1 MSGFAQGLLAGFSTV
16 DQAMTRRKELG
27 LREAQL
33 AQQQKNNERDFEFAQ
48 SQFEH
53 NKNVDQRNF
62 DYKAKVDDRDYALKE
77 REFNANQNY
86 RNASL
91 GMEQQRLQ
99 LQKYNLRRLEYNDML
114 ERDKP
119 LMDALGKAVDA
130 GDRDAA
136 MRLYGQL
143 SEGNPLRL
151 MANDGYA
158 AKAGQ
163 AVNNLQKIFDDNPD
177 RAIDSLNTPENL
189 DVLSGVF
196 GPELQQRIGM
206 PDSTGKKTI
215 KEARIGSI
223 VPAQQEGYV
232 LIGLDLTY
240 SDGSTAHKPVTEYG
254 SAHPDDQTVLAVPVD
269 KAIALVRDRSKFA
282 EVAKNYGYFTPKQK
296 GLSMEQL
303 QKGASQVAIKVAQEG
318 GDVQGAVTEYFAG
331 MGLPQYQQ
339 QLKQQKLQQQV
350 INWAGDDPDKLEFA
364 RKVAARQ
371 PEMLDPQNQ
380 KLLENGYANFLR
392 IQKSKGERARDESAS
407 SASQFIRGLKQHYA
421 Q

>member
-53 NKNVDQRNF
+53 RKENDQRTYDLNVRN
-62 DYKAKVDDRDYALKE
+62 ADREYALKE
-77 REFNANQNY
+77 REHKAAQNY

-91 GMEQQRLQ
+91 GLSQQRLQ
-99 LQKYNLRRLEYNDML
+99 LEKYNQRRLEYNDMIAHSQ
-114 ERDKP
+114 P
-119 LMDALGKAVDA
+119 LMEALGKAIEA
-130 GDRDAA
+130 GDQEAA
-136 MRLYGQL
+136 TRLFGQL
-143 SEGNPLRL
+143 PKGHPLIL
-151 MANDGYA
+151 MSNEGYA

-163 AVNNLQKIFDDNPD
+163 AVINLQKIFGDKQDM
-177 RAIDSLNTPENL
+177 AIDSLNTPENL

-196 GPELQQRIGM
+196 APELQQRIGM
-206 PDSTGKKTI
+206 PDSTGEKTI

-254 SAHPDDQTVLAVPVD
+254 SAHPDDQTVLAIPVD
-269 KAIALVRDRSKFA
+269 KAIAQVRDRSKFA
-282 EVAKNYGYFTPKQK
+282 EISKNYGYFMPKQQ
-296 GLSMEQL
+296 GLSLKEL
-303 QKGASQVAIKVAQEG
+303 QKGASNVAADAIKNGGNAQA
-318 GDVQGAVTEYFAG
+318 AVDEYYAATG
-331 MGLPQYQQ
+331 SQPHQQ
-339 QLKQQKLQQQV
+339 KIQQQKLQQQV
-350 INWAGDDPDKLEFA
+350 INWAGDDPDKLSFA
-364 RKVAARQ
+364 RNVAARQ
-371 PEMLDPQNQ
+371 PEMLEPQNQ

-392 IQKSKGERARDESAS
+392 IQKARGEQARDESAS
-407 SASQFIRGLKQHYA
+407 SASQFIRGLKQNYA

>member
-33 AQQQKNNERDFEFAQ
+33 ARQQKNNERDFEFAQ

-53 NKNVDQRNF
+53 RKENDQRTYDLNVRN
-62 DYKAKVDDRDYALKE
+62 ADREYALKE
-77 REFNANQNY
+77 REHKAAQNY

-99 LQKYNLRRLEYNDML
+99 LQKYNQRRLEYNDML
-114 ERDKP
+114 ARDQP
-119 LMDALGKAVDA
+119 VMAALGKAVDA

-163 AVNNLQKIFDDNPD
+163 AVNNLQKIFDDKPD
-177 RAIDSLNTPENL
+177 RAIASLNTPENL

-196 GPELQQRIGM
+196 APELQQRIGM
-206 PDSTGKKTI
+206 PDSTGEKTI

-254 SAHPDDQTVLAVPVD
+254 SAHPDDQTVLAIPVD
-269 KAIALVRDRSKFA
+269 KSVALVRDRSKFA
-282 EVAKNYGYFTPKQK
+282 EISKNYGYFMPKQQ
-296 GLSMEQL
+296 GLSLKEL
-303 QKGASQVAIKVAQEG
+303 QKGASNVAAEAIKNGGNAQA
-318 GDVQGAVTEYFAG
+318 AVDEYYAATG
-331 MGLPQYQQ
+331 SQPHQQ
-339 QLKQQKLQQQV
+339 KIQQQKLQQQV
-350 INWAGDDPDKLEFA
+350 INWAGDDPDKLSFA
-364 RKVAARQ
+364 RNVAARQ
-371 PEMLDPQNQ
+371 PEMLEPQNQ

-392 IQKSKGERARDESAS
+392 IQKARGEQARDESAS
-407 SASQFIRGLKQHYA
+407 SASQFIRGLKQNYA

>member
-33 AQQQKNNERDFEFAQ
+33 ARQQKNNERDFEFAQ

-53 NKNVDQRNF
+53 RKENDQRTYDLNVRN
-62 DYKAKVDDRDYALKE
+62 ADREYALKE
-77 REFNANQNY
+77 REHKAAQNY

-99 LQKYNLRRLEYNDML
+99 LQKYNQRRLESNDML
-114 ERDKP
+114 ARDQP
-119 LMDALGKAVDA
+119 VMAALGKAVDA

-163 AVNNLQKIFDDNPD
+163 AVNNLQKIFDDKPD
-177 RAIDSLNTPENL
+177 RAIASLNTPENL

-196 GPELQQRIGM
+196 APELQQRIGM
-206 PDSTGKKTI
+206 PDSTGEKTI

-254 SAHPDDQTVLAVPVD
+254 SAHPDDQTVLAIPVD
-269 KAIALVRDRSKFA
+269 KAVALVRDRSKFA
-282 EVAKNYGYFTPKQK
+282 EISKNYGYFMPKQQ
-296 GLSMEQL
+296 GLSLKEL
-303 QKGASQVAIKVAQEG
+303 QKGASNVAAEAIKNGGNAQA
-318 GDVQGAVTEYFAG
+318 AVDEYYAATG
-331 MGLPQYQQ
+331 SQPHQQ
-339 QLKQQKLQQQV
+339 KIQQQKLQQQV
-350 INWAGDDPDKLEFA
+350 INWAGDDPDKLSFA
-364 RKVAARQ
+364 RNVAARQ
-371 PEMLDPQNQ
+371 PEMLEPQNQ

-392 IQKSKGERARDESAS
+392 IQKARGEQARDESAS
-407 SASQFIRGLKQHYA
+407 SASQFIRGLKQNYA

>member
-16 DQAMTRRKELG
+16 DQAMARRKELG

-53 NKNVDQRNF
+53 NKDVDQRNF
-62 DYKAKVDDRDYALKE
+62 DYRAKVDDRNYALKE

-99 LQKYNLRRLEYNDML
+99 LQKYNQRRLEYNDMIAHSQ
-114 ERDKP
+114 P
-119 LMDALGKAVDA
+119 LMEALGKAIEA
-130 GDRDAA
+130 GDQEAA
-136 MRLYGQL
+136 TRLFGQL
-143 SEGNPLRL
+143 PKGHPLIL
-151 MANDGYA
+151 MSNEGYA

-163 AVNNLQKIFDDNPD
+163 AVINLQKIFGDKPD
-177 RAIDSLNTPENL
+177 MAIDSLNTPENL

-196 GPELQQRIGM
+196 APELQQRIGM
-206 PDSTGKKTI
+206 PDSTGEKTI

-254 SAHPDDQTVLAVPVD
+254 SAHSDDQTVLAIPVD
-269 KAIALVRDRSKFA
+269 KAIAQVRDRSKFA
-282 EVAKNYGYFTPKQK
+282 EISKNYGYFMPKQQ
-296 GLSMEQL
+296 GLSLKEL
-303 QKGASQVAIKVAQEG
+303 QKEASKVVAQAIKDGRDAQAANDEFLAAY
-318 GDVQGAVTEYFAG
+318 DSLPHQQKVQQRKT
-331 MGLPQYQQ
+331 Q
-339 QLKQQKLQQQV
+339 QLLQKWQT
-350 INWAGDDPDKLEFA
+350 WAAGDQVKQEFVKA
-364 RKVAARQ
+364 TAANA
-371 PEMLDPQNQ
+371 PA
-380 KLLENGYANFLR
+380 LLEPGREKEVEIYYQNHLR
-392 IQKSKGERARDESAS
+392 DKKAEHEKALDYSAS
-407 SASQFIRGLKQHYA
+407 ASAEKIKGWMK
-421 Q
+421 

>member
-53 NKNVDQRNF
+53 RKENDQRTYDLNV
-62 DYKAKVDDRDYALKE
+62 KNADREYVLKE
-77 REFNANQNY
+77 REHAAAQNY

-91 GMEQQRLQ
+91 GISQQRLQ
-99 LQKYNLRRLEYNDML
+99 LEKYNQRRLEYNDMIAHSQ
-114 ERDKP
+114 P
-119 LMDALGKAVDA
+119 LMTALGKAIDA
-130 GDRDAA
+130 GDQEAA
-136 MRLYGQL
+136 MRIYGQL
-143 SEGNPLRL
+143 PKGHPLTLMSSE
-151 MANDGYA
+151 GYA

-163 AVNNLQKIFDDNPD
+163 AVNNLQKIFDDKPD
-177 RAIDSLNTPENL
+177 RAIASLNTPESL
-189 DVLSGVF
+189 DALSGVF
-196 GPELQQRIGM
+196 APELQQRIGM

-269 KAIALVRDRSKFA
+269 KAIELVRDRSKFA
-282 EVAKNYGYFTPKQK
+282 EISKNFGYFTPKQE
-296 GLSMEQL
+296 GLSL
-303 QKGASQVAIKVAQEG
+303 KDIQKEASQVAAEAIKNGGNAQAARDEFL
-318 GDVQGAVTEYFAG
+318 AAH
-331 MGLPQYQQ
+331 GLPEYQQ
-339 QLKQQKLQQQV
+339 KIQQQKFEQLLQKGQT
-350 INWAGDDPDKLEFA
+350 WAEGDPVKLEFVKA
-364 RKVAARQ
+364 TAANM
-371 PEMLDPQNQ
+371 PA
-380 KLLENGYANFLR
+380 LLEPGREKELEIWYQNHLR
-392 IQKSKGERARDESAS
+392 DKKAEQEKAKNYSAAA
-407 SASQFIRGLKQHYA
+407 SAEEIRGWMK
-421 Q
+421 

>member
-16 DQAMTRRKELG
+16 DQAMTRRKALG

-53 NKNVDQRNF
+53 NKDVDQRNF
-62 DYKAKVDDRDYALKE
+62 DYRAKVDDRNYALQE

-99 LQKYNLRRLEYNDML
+99 LQKYNQRRLEYNDML
-114 ERDKP
+114 ARDQSV
-119 LMDALGKAVDA
+119 MVALGKAIDA
-130 GDRDAA
+130 GDHDAA
-136 MRLYGQL
+136 SRLFGKL
-143 SEGNPLRL
+143 SDANPIKIISTE
-151 MANDGYA
+151 GYA

-163 AVNNLQKIFDDNPD
+163 AVNNLQKIFDDKPD

-196 GPELQQRIGM
+196 APELQQRIGM
-206 PDSTGKKTI
+206 PDSTGEKTI

-254 SAHPDDQTVLAVPVD
+254 SAHPDDQTVLAIPVD
-269 KAIALVRDRSKFA
+269 KAIAQVRDRSKFA
-282 EVAKNYGYFTPKQK
+282 EISKNYGYFMPKQQ
-296 GLSMEQL
+296 GLSLKEL
-303 QKGASQVAIKVAQEG
+303 QKGASNVAADAIKNGGNAQA
-318 GDVQGAVTEYFAG
+318 AVDEYYAATG
-331 MGLPQYQQ
+331 SQPHQQ
-339 QLKQQKLQQQV
+339 KIQQQKLQQQV
-350 INWAGDDPDKLEFA
+350 INWAGDDPDKLSFA
-364 RKVAARQ
+364 RNVAARQ
-371 PEMLDPQNQ
+371 PEMLEPQNQ

-392 IQKSKGERARDESAS
+392 IQKARGEQARDESAS
-407 SASQFIRGLKQHYA
+407 SASQFIRGLKQNYA

>member
-53 NKNVDQRNF
+53 RKENDQRTYDLNVRN
-62 DYKAKVDDRDYALKE
+62 ADREYALKE
-77 REFNANQNY
+77 REHAAAQNY

-91 GMEQQRLQ
+91 GISQQRLQ
-99 LQKYNLRRLEYNDML
+99 LEKYNQRRLEYNDML
-114 ERDKP
+114 ARDQP
-119 LMDALGKAVDA
+119 VMVALGKAIDA
-130 GDRDAA
+130 GDHDAA
-136 MRLYGQL
+136 THLFGKL
-143 SEGNPLRL
+143 SDANPLKI
-151 MANDGYA
+151 MSTEGYA

-163 AVNNLQKIFDDNPD
+163 AVNNLQKIFDDKPD
-177 RAIDSLNTPENL
+177 RAIASLNTPESL
-189 DVLSGVF
+189 DALSGVF

-254 SAHPDDQTVLAVPVD
+254 SAHPDDQTVLAIPVD
-269 KAIALVRDRSKFA
+269 KAVALVRDRSKFA
-282 EVAKNYGYFTPKQK
+282 EMSKNFGYFTPKQQ
-296 GLSMEQL
+296 GLSVDQL
-303 QKGASQVAIKVAQEG
+303 QKGASQVAIKVAQDG
-318 GDVQGAVTEYFAG
+318 GDAQGAVTQYYAS

-339 QLKQQKLQQQV
+339 KIQQQKIQQV
-350 INWAGDDPDKLEFA
+350 ITSWAGDDPDKQAFA
-364 RKVAARQ
+364 REVASRQ
-371 PEMLDPQNQ
+371 PEMLEPQNQ

-392 IQKSKGERARDESAS
+392 IQKAKGEQARDDSAAY
-407 SASQFIRGLKQHYA
+407 ASEFIRGLKQNYA

>member
-53 NKNVDQRNF
+53 NKDVDQRNF
-62 DYKAKVDDRDYALKE
+62 DYRAKVDDRNYALQE

-91 GMEQQRLQ
+91 GMEQQRLRM
-99 LQKYNLRRLEYNDML
+99 QKYNQRRLEYNDML
-114 ERDKP
+114 ARDQP
-119 LMDALGKAVDA
+119 VMAALGKAVDA

-151 MANDGYA
+151 MANDGYV

-163 AVNNLQKIFDDNPD
+163 AVNNLQKIFDDKPD
-177 RAIDSLNTPENL
+177 RAIASLNTPENL

-269 KAIALVRDRSKFA
+269 KAVELVRDRSKFA
-282 EVAKNYGYFTPKQK
+282 EISKNFGYFTPKQQ
-296 GLSMEQL
+296 GLSLAKL
-303 QKGASQVAIKVAQEG
+303 QEGASSVAAEAIKNGGNAQA
-318 GDVQGAVTEYFAG
+318 AVTEVAQYHAELKSLTGAERTAFIDENNG
-331 MGLPQYQQ
+331 KLSMNGLMQDTRKRLKDLRKQRDAIYADSTLSLAQQ
-339 QLKQQKLQQQV
+339 SAMVKSVERDMKIAV
-350 INWAGDDPDKLEFA
+350 DRFNREYNK
-364 RKVAARQ
+364 KVGV
-371 PEMLDPQNQ
+371 E
-380 KLLENGYANFLR
+380 
-392 IQKSKGERARDESAS
+392 
-407 SASQFIRGLKQHYA
+407 
-421 Q
+421 

>member
-53 NKNVDQRNF
+53 RKENDQRTYDLNV
-62 DYKAKVDDRDYALKE
+62 KNADREYALKE
-77 REFNANQNY
+77 REHAAAQNY

-91 GMEQQRLQ
+91 GISQQRLQ
-99 LQKYNLRRLEYNDML
+99 LEKYNQRRLEYNDMIAHSQ
-114 ERDKP
+114 P
-119 LMDALGKAVDA
+119 LMTALGKAIDA
-130 GDRDAA
+130 GDQEAA
-136 MRLYGQL
+136 MRIYGQL
-143 SEGNPLRL
+143 PKGHPLTLMSSE
-151 MANDGYA
+151 GYA
-158 AKAGQ
+158 AKASQ
-163 AVNNLQKIFDDNPD
+163 AVNNLQKIFDDKPD
-177 RAIDSLNTPENL
+177 RAIASLNTPESL
-189 DVLSGVF
+189 DALSGVF
-196 GPELQQRIGM
+196 APELQQRIGM

-269 KAIALVRDRSKFA
+269 KAVELVRDRSKFA
-282 EVAKNYGYFTPKQK
+282 EISKNFGYFTPKQE
-296 GLSMEQL
+296 GLSL
-303 QKGASQVAIKVAQEG
+303 KDIQKEASQVAAEAIKNGGNAQAARDEFL
-318 GDVQGAVTEYFAG
+318 AAH
-331 MGLPQYQQ
+331 GLPEYQQ
-339 QLKQQKLQQQV
+339 KIQQQKIQQG
-350 INWAGDDPDKLEFA
+350 ITSWAGDDPDKQAFA
-364 RKVAARQ
+364 REVASRQ
-371 PEMLDPQNQ
+371 PEMLEPQNQ

-392 IQKSKGERARDESAS
+392 IQKARGEQARDDSAASAS
-407 SASQFIRGLKQHYA
+407 EFIRGLKQNYA

>member
-53 NKNVDQRNF
+53 RKENDQRTYDLNVRN
-62 DYKAKVDDRDYALKE
+62 ADREYALKE
-77 REFNANQNY
+77 REHKAAQNY

-91 GMEQQRLQ
+91 GLSQQRLQ
-99 LQKYNLRRLEYNDML
+99 LEKYNQRRLEYNDMIAHSQ
-114 ERDKP
+114 P
-119 LMDALGKAVDA
+119 LMEALGKAIEA
-130 GDRDAA
+130 GDQEAA
-136 MRLYGQL
+136 TRLFGQL
-143 SEGNPLRL
+143 PKGHPLIL
-151 MANDGYA
+151 MSNEGYA

-163 AVNNLQKIFDDNPD
+163 AVINLQKIFGDKPD
-177 RAIDSLNTPENL
+177 MAIDSLNTPENL

-196 GPELQQRIGM
+196 APELQQRIGM
-206 PDSTGKKTI
+206 PDSTGEKTI

-223 VPAQQEGYV
+223 VPVQQEGYV

-254 SAHPDDQTVLAVPVD
+254 SAHPDDQTVLAIPVD
-269 KAIALVRDRSKFA
+269 KAIAQVRDRSKFA
-282 EVAKNYGYFTPKQK
+282 EISKNYGYFMPKQQ
-296 GLSMEQL
+296 GLSLKEL
-303 QKGASQVAIKVAQEG
+303 QKGASNVAADAIKNGGNAQA
-318 GDVQGAVTEYFAG
+318 AVDEYYAATG
-331 MGLPQYQQ
+331 SQPHQQ
-339 QLKQQKLQQQV
+339 KIQQQKLQQQV
-350 INWAGDDPDKLEFA
+350 INWAGDDPDKLSFA
-364 RKVAARQ
+364 RNVAARQ
-371 PEMLDPQNQ
+371 PEMLEPQNQ

-392 IQKSKGERARDESAS
+392 IQKARGEQARDESAS
-407 SASQFIRGLKQHYA
+407 SASQFIRGLKQNYA

>member
-16 DQAMTRRKELG
+16 DQAMARRKELG

-53 NKNVDQRNF
+53 RKENDQRTYDLNVRN
-62 DYKAKVDDRDYALKE
+62 ADREYALKE
-77 REFNANQNY
+77 REHKAAQNY

-91 GMEQQRLQ
+91 GLSQQRLQ
-99 LQKYNLRRLEYNDML
+99 LEKYNQRRLEYNDMIAHSQ
-114 ERDKP
+114 P
-119 LMDALGKAVDA
+119 LMEAIGKAIEA
-130 GDRDAA
+130 GDQEAA
-136 MRLYGQL
+136 TRLFGQL
-143 SEGNPLRL
+143 PKGHPLIL
-151 MANDGYA
+151 MSNEGYA

-163 AVNNLQKIFDDNPD
+163 AVINLQKIFGDKPYM
-177 RAIDSLNTPENL
+177 AIDSLNTPENL

-196 GPELQQRIGM
+196 APELQQRIGM
-206 PDSTGKKTI
+206 PDSTGEKTI

-254 SAHPDDQTVLAVPVD
+254 SAHPDDQTVLAIPVD
-269 KAIALVRDRSKFA
+269 KAIAQVRDRSKFA
-282 EVAKNYGYFTPKQK
+282 EISKNYGYFMPKQQ
-296 GLSMEQL
+296 GLSLKEL
-303 QKGASQVAIKVAQEG
+303 QKGASNVAADAIKNGGNAQA
-318 GDVQGAVTEYFAG
+318 AVDEYYAATG
-331 MGLPQYQQ
+331 SQPHQQ
-339 QLKQQKLQQQV
+339 KIQQQKLQQQV
-350 INWAGDDPDKLEFA
+350 INWAGDDPDKLSFA
-364 RKVAARQ
+364 RNVAARQ
-371 PEMLDPQNQ
+371 PEMLEPQNQ

-392 IQKSKGERARDESAS
+392 IQKARGEQARDESAS
-407 SASQFIRGLKQHYA
+407 SASQFIRGLKQNYA

>member
-16 DQAMTRRKELG
+16 DQAMTCRKELG

-53 NKNVDQRNF
+53 RKENDQRTYDLNVRN
-62 DYKAKVDDRDYALKE
+62 ADREYALKE
-77 REFNANQNY
+77 REHKAAQNY

-91 GMEQQRLQ
+91 GLSQQRLQ
-99 LQKYNLRRLEYNDML
+99 LEKYNQRRLEYNDMIAHSQ
-114 ERDKP
+114 P
-119 LMDALGKAVDA
+119 LMEALGKAIEA
-130 GDRDAA
+130 GDQEAA
-136 MRLYGQL
+136 TRLFGQL
-143 SEGNPLRL
+143 PKGHPLIL
-151 MANDGYA
+151 MSNEGYA

-163 AVNNLQKIFDDNPD
+163 AVINLQKIFGDKPD
-177 RAIDSLNTPENL
+177 MAIDSLNTPENL

-196 GPELQQRIGM
+196 APELQQRIGM
-206 PDSTGKKTI
+206 PDSTGEKTI

-254 SAHPDDQTVLAVPVD
+254 SAHPDDQTVLAIPVD
-269 KAIALVRDRSKFA
+269 KAIAQVRDRSKFA
-282 EVAKNYGYFTPKQK
+282 EISKNYGYFMPKQQ
-296 GLSMEQL
+296 GLSLKEL
-303 QKGASQVAIKVAQEG
+303 QKGASNVAADAIKNGGNAQA
-318 GDVQGAVTEYFAG
+318 AVDEYYAATG
-331 MGLPQYQQ
+331 SQPHQQ
-339 QLKQQKLQQQV
+339 KIQQQKLQQQV
-350 INWAGDDPDKLEFA
+350 INWAGDDPDKLSFA
-364 RKVAARQ
+364 RNVAARQ
-371 PEMLDPQNQ
+371 PEMLEPQNQ

-392 IQKSKGERARDESAS
+392 IQKARGEQARDESAS
-407 SASQFIRGLKQHYA
+407 SASQFIRGLKQNYA

>member
-53 NKNVDQRNF
+53 RKENDQRTYDLNVRN
-62 DYKAKVDDRDYALKE
+62 ADREYALKE
-77 REFNANQNY
+77 REHKAAQNY

-91 GMEQQRLQ
+91 GLSQQRLQ
-99 LQKYNLRRLEYNDML
+99 LEKYNQRRLEYNDMIAHSQ
-114 ERDKP
+114 P
-119 LMDALGKAVDA
+119 LMEALGKAIEA
-130 GDRDAA
+130 GEQEAA
-136 MRLYGQL
+136 TRLFGQL
-143 SEGNPLRL
+143 PKGHPLIL
-151 MANDGYA
+151 MSNEGYA

-163 AVNNLQKIFDDNPD
+163 AVINLQKIFGDKPD
-177 RAIDSLNTPENL
+177 MAIDSLNTPENL

-196 GPELQQRIGM
+196 APELQQRIGM
-206 PDSTGKKTI
+206 PDSTGEKTI

-254 SAHPDDQTVLAVPVD
+254 SAHPDDQTVLAIPVD
-269 KAIALVRDRSKFA
+269 KAIAQVRDRSKFA
-282 EVAKNYGYFTPKQK
+282 EISKNYGYFMPKQQ
-296 GLSMEQL
+296 GLSLKEL
-303 QKGASQVAIKVAQEG
+303 QKGASNVAADAIKNGGNAQA
-318 GDVQGAVTEYFAG
+318 AVDEYYAATG
-331 MGLPQYQQ
+331 SQPHQQ
-339 QLKQQKLQQQV
+339 KIQQQKLQQQV
-350 INWAGDDPDKLEFA
+350 INWAGDDPDKLSFA
-364 RKVAARQ
+364 RNVAARQ
-371 PEMLDPQNQ
+371 PEMLEPQNQ

-392 IQKSKGERARDESAS
+392 IQKARGEQARDESAS
-407 SASQFIRGLKQHYA
+407 SASQFIRGLKQNYA

>member
-53 NKNVDQRNF
+53 RKENDQRTYDLNVRN
-62 DYKAKVDDRDYALKE
+62 ADREYALKE
-77 REFNANQNY
+77 REHKAAQNY

-91 GMEQQRLQ
+91 GLSQQRLQ
-99 LQKYNLRRLEYNDML
+99 LEKYNQRRLEYNDMIAHSQ
-114 ERDKP
+114 P
-119 LMDALGKAVDA
+119 LMEALGKAIEA
-130 GDRDAA
+130 GDQEAA
-136 MRLYGQL
+136 TRLFGQL
-143 SEGNPLRL
+143 PKGHPLIF
-151 MANDGYA
+151 MSNEGYA

-163 AVNNLQKIFDDNPD
+163 AVINLQKIFGDKPD
-177 RAIDSLNTPENL
+177 MAIDSLNTPENL

-196 GPELQQRIGM
+196 APELQQRIGM
-206 PDSTGKKTI
+206 PDSTGEKTI

-254 SAHPDDQTVLAVPVD
+254 SAHPDDQTVLAIPVD
-269 KAIALVRDRSKFA
+269 KAIAQVRDRSKFA
-282 EVAKNYGYFTPKQK
+282 EISKNYGYFMPKQQ
-296 GLSMEQL
+296 GLSLKEL
-303 QKGASQVAIKVAQEG
+303 QKGASNVAADAIKNGGNAQA
-318 GDVQGAVTEYFAG
+318 AVDEYYAATG
-331 MGLPQYQQ
+331 SQPHQQ
-339 QLKQQKLQQQV
+339 KIQQQKLQQQV
-350 INWAGDDPDKLEFA
+350 INWAGDDPDKLSFA
-364 RKVAARQ
+364 RNVAARQ
-371 PEMLDPQNQ
+371 PEMLEPQNQ

-392 IQKSKGERARDESAS
+392 IQKARGEQARDESAS
-407 SASQFIRGLKQHYA
+407 SASQFIRGLKQNYA

>member
-53 NKNVDQRNF
+53 RKENDQRTYDLNVRN
-62 DYKAKVDDRDYALKE
+62 ADREYALKE
-77 REFNANQNY
+77 REHKAAQNY

-91 GMEQQRLQ
+91 GLSQQRLQ
-99 LQKYNLRRLEYNDML
+99 LEKYNQRRLEYNDMIAHSQ
-114 ERDKP
+114 P
-119 LMDALGKAVDA
+119 LMEALGKAIEA
-130 GDRDAA
+130 GDQEAA
-136 MRLYGQL
+136 TRLFGQL
-143 SEGNPLRL
+143 PKGHPLIL
-151 MANDGYA
+151 MSNEGYA

-163 AVNNLQKIFDDNPD
+163 AVINLQKIFGDKPD
-177 RAIDSLNTPENL
+177 MAIDSLNTPENL

-196 GPELQQRIGM
+196 VPELQQRIGM
-206 PDSTGKKTI
+206 PDSTGDKTI

-254 SAHPDDQTVLAVPVD
+254 SAHPDDQNVLAIPVD

-282 EVAKNYGYFTPKQK
+282 EISKNYGYFMPKQQ
-296 GLSMEQL
+296 GLSLAKLQEGASNVAADAIKNGRDAQAEVDEYYAANGLQPHQQKVQQRKTQQLL
-303 QKGASQVAIKVAQEG
+303 QKWQTWA
-318 GDVQGAVTEYFAG
+318 
-331 MGLPQYQQ
+331 
-339 QLKQQKLQQQV
+339 
-350 INWAGDDPDKLEFA
+350 AGDQVKQEFVKA
-364 RKVAARQ
+364 TAANA
-371 PEMLDPQNQ
+371 PA
-380 KLLENGYANFLR
+380 LLEPGREKEVEIYYQNHLR
-392 IQKSKGERARDESAS
+392 DKKAEHEKALDYSAS
-407 SASQFIRGLKQHYA
+407 ASAEKIKGWMK
-421 Q
+421 

>member
-53 NKNVDQRNF
+53 RKENDQRTYDLNVRN
-62 DYKAKVDDRDYALKE
+62 ADREYALKE
-77 REFNANQNY
+77 REHKAAQNY

-91 GMEQQRLQ
+91 GLSQQRLQ
-99 LQKYNLRRLEYNDML
+99 LEKYNQRRLEYNDMIAHSQ
-114 ERDKP
+114 P
-119 LMDALGKAVDA
+119 LMEALGKAIEA
-130 GDRDAA
+130 GDQEAA
-136 MRLYGQL
+136 TRLFGQL
-143 SEGNPLRL
+143 PKGHPLIL
-151 MANDGYA
+151 MSNEGYA

-163 AVNNLQKIFDDNPD
+163 AVINLQKIFGDKPD
-177 RAIDSLNTPENL
+177 MAIDSLNTPENL

-196 GPELQQRIGM
+196 APELQQRIGM
-206 PDSTGKKTI
+206 PDSTGEKTI

-254 SAHPDDQTVLAVPVD
+254 SAHPDDQTVLAIPVD
-269 KAIALVRDRSKFA
+269 KAIAQVRDRSKFA
-282 EVAKNYGYFTPKQK
+282 EISKNYGYFMPKQQ
-296 GLSMEQL
+296 GLSLKEL
-303 QKGASQVAIKVAQEG
+303 QKGASNVAADAIKNGGNAQA
-318 GDVQGAVTEYFAG
+318 AVDEYYAATG
-331 MGLPQYQQ
+331 SQPHQQ
-339 QLKQQKLQQQV
+339 KIQQQKLQQQV
-350 INWAGDDPDKLEFA
+350 INWAGDDPDKLSFA
-364 RKVAARQ
+364 RNVAARQ
-371 PEMLDPQNQ
+371 PEMLEPQNQ

-392 IQKSKGERARDESAS
+392 IQKARGEQARDESAS
-407 SASQFIRGLKQHYA
+407 SASQFIRGLKQNYA

>member
-53 NKNVDQRNF
+53 RKENDQRTYDLNVRN
-62 DYKAKVDDRDYALKE
+62 ADREYALKE
-77 REFNANQNY
+77 REHKAAQNY

-91 GMEQQRLQ
+91 GLSQQRLQ
-99 LQKYNLRRLEYNDML
+99 LEKYNQRRLEYNDML
-114 ERDKP
+114 ARDQSV
-119 LMDALGKAVDA
+119 MVALGKAIDA
-130 GDRDAA
+130 GDHDAA
-136 MRLYGQL
+136 SRLFGKL
-143 SEGNPLRL
+143 SDANPIKIISTE
-151 MANDGYA
+151 GYA

-163 AVNNLQKIFDDNPD
+163 AMNNLQKIFDDKPD

-189 DVLSGVF
+189 DVFSGVF
-196 GPELQQRIGM
+196 APELQQRIGM
-206 PDSTGKKTI
+206 PDSTGEKTI

-254 SAHPDDQTVLAVPVD
+254 SAHPDDQNVLAIPVD

-282 EVAKNYGYFTPKQK
+282 EISKNYGYFMPKQQ
-296 GLSMEQL
+296 GLSLKEL
-303 QKGASQVAIKVAQEG
+303 QKEASKVVAQAIKDGRDAQAANDEFLAAY
-318 GDVQGAVTEYFAG
+318 DSLPHQQKVQQRKT
-331 MGLPQYQQ
+331 Q
-339 QLKQQKLQQQV
+339 QLLQKWQP
-350 INWAGDDPDKLEFA
+350 WAAGDPVKQEFV
-364 RKVAARQ
+364 KEAAANA
-371 PEMLDPQNQ
+371 PA
-380 KLLENGYANFLR
+380 LLEPGREKEVEIYYQNHLR
-392 IQKSKGERARDESAS
+392 DKKAEHEKALDYSAS
-407 SASQFIRGLKQHYA
+407 AAAEKIKGWMK
-421 Q
+421 

>member
-53 NKNVDQRNF
+53 RKENDQRTYDLNVRN
-62 DYKAKVDDRDYALKE
+62 ADREYALKE
-77 REFNANQNY
+77 REYAAAQNY

-91 GMEQQRLQ
+91 GLSQQRLQ
-99 LQKYNLRRLEYNDML
+99 LEKYNQRRLEYNDMIAHSQ
-114 ERDKP
+114 P
-119 LMDALGKAVDA
+119 LMEALGKAIDA
-130 GDRDAA
+130 GDQEAA
-136 MRLYGQL
+136 TRLFGQL
-143 SEGNPLRL
+143 PKGHPLTL
-151 MANDGYA
+151 MSNDGYA

-163 AVNNLQKIFDDNPD
+163 AVNNLQKIFDDKPD
-177 RAIDSLNTPENL
+177 RAIASLNTPESL
-189 DVLSGVF
+189 DALSGVF
-196 GPELQQRIGM
+196 APELQQRIGM

-269 KAIALVRDRSKFA
+269 KAVARVRDRSKFA
-282 EVAKNYGYFTPKQK
+282 EISKNYGYFKPKQQ
-296 GLSMEQL
+296 GLSLEEL
-303 QKGASQVAIKVAQEG
+303 QKEANKVVIQAIKDGRDAQ
-318 GDVQGAVTEYFAG
+318 A
-331 MGLPQYQQ
+331 
-339 QLKQQKLQQQV
+339 
-350 INWAGDDPDKLEFA
+350 
-364 RKVAARQ
+364 
-371 PEMLDPQNQ
+371 
-380 KLLENGYANFLR
+380 
-392 IQKSKGERARDESAS
+392 ARDEFFAANDSQPHQQKIQQQKTQQLLQKWQPWAAGDPVKQEFVKEAAAKMPVLLEPGHEKELEIWYQNHLRDKKAEREKALDYSAS
-407 SASQFIRGLKQHYA
+407 AAAEEIKGWIK
-421 Q
+421 

>member
-53 NKNVDQRNF
+53 RKENDQRTYDLNV
-62 DYKAKVDDRDYALKE
+62 KNADREYALKE
-77 REFNANQNY
+77 REHAAAQNY

-91 GMEQQRLQ
+91 GISQQRLQ
-99 LQKYNLRRLEYNDML
+99 LEKYNQRRLEYNDMIAHSQ
-114 ERDKP
+114 P
-119 LMDALGKAVDA
+119 LMTALGKAIDA
-130 GDRDAA
+130 GDQEAA
-136 MRLYGQL
+136 MRIYGQL
-143 SEGNPLRL
+143 PKGHPLTLMSSE
-151 MANDGYA
+151 GYA

-163 AVNNLQKIFDDNPD
+163 AVNNLQKIFDDKPD
-177 RAIDSLNTPENL
+177 RAIASLNTPESL
-189 DVLSGVF
+189 DALSGVF
-196 GPELQQRIGM
+196 APELQQRIGM

-282 EVAKNYGYFTPKQK
+282 EISKNFGYFTPKQE
-296 GLSMEQL
+296 GLSL
-303 QKGASQVAIKVAQEG
+303 KDIQKEASQVAAEAIKNGGNAQAARDEFL
-318 GDVQGAVTEYFAG
+318 AAH
-331 MGLPQYQQ
+331 GLPEYQQ
-339 QLKQQKLQQQV
+339 KIQQQKFEQLLQKGQT
-350 INWAGDDPDKLEFA
+350 WAEGDPVKLEFVKA
-364 RKVAARQ
+364 TAANM
-371 PEMLDPQNQ
+371 PA
-380 KLLENGYANFLR
+380 LLEPGREKELEIWYQNHLR
-392 IQKSKGERARDESAS
+392 DKKAEQEKAKNYSAAA
-407 SASQFIRGLKQHYA
+407 SAEEIRGWMK
-421 Q
+421 

>member
-53 NKNVDQRNF
+53 RKENDQRTYDLNV
-62 DYKAKVDDRDYALKE
+62 KNADREYALKE
-77 REFNANQNY
+77 REHAAAQNY

-91 GMEQQRLQ
+91 GISQQRLQ
-99 LQKYNLRRLEYNDML
+99 LEKYNQRRLEYNDML
-114 ERDKP
+114 ARDQSV
-119 LMDALGKAVDA
+119 MVALGKAIDA
-130 GDRDAA
+130 GDHDAA
-136 MRLYGQL
+136 SRLFGKL
-143 SEGNPLRL
+143 SDANPIKIISTE
-151 MANDGYA
+151 GYA

-163 AVNNLQKIFDDNPD
+163 AVNNLQKIFDDKPD

-189 DVLSGVF
+189 DVFSGVF
-196 GPELQQRIGM
+196 APELQQRIGM
-206 PDSTGKKTI
+206 PDSTGEKTI

-269 KAIALVRDRSKFA
+269 KAIELVRDRSKFA
-282 EVAKNYGYFTPKQK
+282 EISKNFGYFTPKQE
-296 GLSMEQL
+296 GLSL
-303 QKGASQVAIKVAQEG
+303 KDIQKEASQVAAEAIKNGGNAQAARDEFL
-318 GDVQGAVTEYFAG
+318 AAH
-331 MGLPQYQQ
+331 GLPEYQQ
-339 QLKQQKLQQQV
+339 KIQQQKFEQLLQKGQT
-350 INWAGDDPDKLEFA
+350 WAEGDPVKLEFVKA
-364 RKVAARQ
+364 TAANM
-371 PEMLDPQNQ
+371 PA
-380 KLLENGYANFLR
+380 LLEPGREKELEIWYQNHLR
-392 IQKSKGERARDESAS
+392 DKKAEQEKAKNYSAAA
-407 SASQFIRGLKQHYA
+407 SAEEIRGWMK
-421 Q
+421 

>member
-53 NKNVDQRNF
+53 NKDVDQRNF
-62 DYKAKVDDRDYALKE
+62 DYRAKVDDRNYALQE
-77 REFNANQNY
+77 REFTANQNY

-99 LQKYNLRRLEYNDML
+99 LQKYNQRRLEYNDMIAHSQ
-114 ERDKP
+114 P
-119 LMDALGKAVDA
+119 LMTALGKAIDA
-130 GDRDAA
+130 GDQEAA
-136 MRLYGQL
+136 MRIYGQL
-143 SEGNPLRL
+143 PKGHPLTLMSSE
-151 MANDGYA
+151 GYA

-163 AVNNLQKIFDDNPD
+163 AVNNLQKIFDDKPD
-177 RAIDSLNTPENL
+177 RATASLNTPESL
-189 DVLSGVF
+189 DALSVVF

-254 SAHPDDQTVLAVPVD
+254 SAHPDDQTVLAIPVD
-269 KAIALVRDRSKFA
+269 KAIAQVRDRSKFA
-282 EVAKNYGYFTPKQK
+282 EISKNYGYFMPKQE
-296 GLSMEQL
+296 GLSL
-303 QKGASQVAIKVAQEG
+303 KDIQKEASQVAAEAIKNGGNAQA
-318 GDVQGAVTEYFAG
+318 AVDEFFAVHGSTEH
-331 MGLPQYQQ
+331 QQKIQQ
-339 QLKQQKLQQQV
+339 QKFEQLLQKGQTWAEGDQV
-350 INWAGDDPDKLEFA
+350 KLEFVKA
-364 RKVAARQ
+364 TAANM
-371 PEMLDPQNQ
+371 PA
-380 KLLENGYANFLR
+380 LLEPGREKELEIWYQNHLR
-392 IQKSKGERARDESAS
+392 DKKAEQEKAKNYSAAA
-407 SASQFIRGLKQHYA
+407 SAEEIRGWMK
-421 Q
+421 